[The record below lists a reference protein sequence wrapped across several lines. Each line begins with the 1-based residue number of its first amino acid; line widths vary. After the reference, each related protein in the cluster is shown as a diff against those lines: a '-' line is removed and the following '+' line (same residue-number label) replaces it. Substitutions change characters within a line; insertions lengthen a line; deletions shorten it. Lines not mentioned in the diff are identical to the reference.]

1 MGDIVIGSKILDDL
15 MIILS
20 KILRVLAEYK
30 FEVKNK
36 ELNQISNIPKLL
48 IIYHFQ
54 QIILHCKTADVIR
67 FIPSKIT
74 KLLQRLIKSYVLFKL
89 DDQ

>member
-36 ELNQISNIPKLL
+36 ELNQISNTETFKHLPLPTNHIALQNCRCYTFHSVKNNKA
-48 IIYHFQ
+48 IATFN
-54 QIILHCKTADVIR
+54 
-67 FIPSKIT
+67 KIVCT
-74 KLLQRLIKSYVLFKL
+74 I
-89 DDQ
+89 